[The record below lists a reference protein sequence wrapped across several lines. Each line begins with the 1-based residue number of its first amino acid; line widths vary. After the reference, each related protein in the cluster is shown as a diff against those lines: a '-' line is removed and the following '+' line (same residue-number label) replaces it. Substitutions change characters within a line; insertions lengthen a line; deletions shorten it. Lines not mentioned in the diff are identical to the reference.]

1 MKKKLVLVVL
11 LSLLLSLT
19 ARADITSQ
27 LSTAEEILGVD
38 NSDMKT
44 VERVGA
50 LEEALLFFTLGERRG
65 SKKLV

>member
-38 NSDMKT
+38 NSGMKT